1 MFSYLQGIRPGNR
14 RSVVP
19 PASGHQD
26 ANSTRY
32 YHHGP
37 SSSSQIAILPPPQRT
52 RDANSPSP
60 VSPAPPILPP
70 IPRVASRH
78 EYDNWDTKASQWPEE
93 ASVQPEP
100 SVQDTQRPRSASKT
114 SEVRGIRPPG
124 LGIKN
129 ASNGTSK
136 ELPAPPCDGLDSGPT
151 PQSVLVKLAGEPY
164 DSARSTRKPSINDTL
179 GPMRPPPLF
188 QHPQQQPT
196 PLPSPKAPLH
206 VRSNTS
212 AAKSSKTK
220 LNLLNPMS
228 LLARRRSS
236 QKVAEATEKFPNFE
250 HRTIPPLS
258 LPDDYDPRIR
268 GKVVHDFSAPR
279 SARSNNSPPKSSN
292 GQEGHD
298 SGDQAVTQPSES
310 ALYSQ
315 VDIPS
320 NIEKQHTPV
329 FKENFDDDAEPWQ
342 EGREGP
348 TKRSKSSFIYQVAF
362 QEAYDDPDPSTLPAF
377 ARNLPANFP
386 QEGEQVSRIASSP
399 RAPVEYVS
407 ETALPDIISKDAS
420 TLPSPP
426 TSPHSKTRSRASS
439 YTDSGFVPAGLP
451 KHFKSDASRFSFDL
465 AGVGSAAQEK
475 LLEEKHRQKAREK
488 AQASAEASKRK
499 SRDDEEEYDEDPDF
513 DDLND
518 DDDGYEERIPGVNAG
533 AEEED
538 VPNSIS
544 TTPAMGSFNSSLPSN
559 HAFINT
565 MSPVIEG
572 FSPISSDRGCPLQ
585 IATITSPASPEISR
599 DEESPSSHESSEDAL
614 GTQRESGTTMNTDM
628 GAESHS
634 RHSAKPLESILPAQP
649 TTADYQ
655 DDDDMYFD
663 DGMIEDFG
671 DVEGQIFDES
681 VFDDETSRVYG
692 LPIRDFPK
700 QQQSRAPGEGI
711 AEPKQFDGTISHA
724 QSRSLRGP
732 GTANDDSLT
741 EEMRDSLPDLNL
753 NARPSF
759 SHTAGLTQDNLA
771 AYHDALAMAA
781 NQAAMSGR
789 FVRRPSL
796 QSELSIEQPGFDND
810 HYPAVGASPSLEV
823 NGYPVAQNV
832 PGSDDYDFDDAG
844 SDDPIIAAANAEA
857 LENDDEDFYG
867 QEFGFYARKT
877 GSGEYANGG
886 FFGPG
891 IQRSFSGRNV
901 EPALTPITERSEW
914 SNRNSAISLALH
926 GYPSAS
932 LPPQSTPGLAQLAD
946 LMHLEDDNMSLS
958 TLMKLRRGAWGSST
972 TSLHSSSGN
981 SGSPIT
987 YVPPMP
993 SSATALQYQQ
1003 LNQSNPMLINTQ
1015 NAMGA
1020 STYSLNSATSTSYS
1034 GDNSPVA
1041 SEGSHTLTLHHLITA
1056 NPAINPPYM
1065 APPYS
1070 KSSEHSPV
1078 RQSSPAR
1085 QRPRSGLQP
1094 KEWRKGHSRHGS
1106 KEGESVSYVHE
1117 MDEKGERWV
1126 LEKRRVGEGGIV
1138 EVLGREVVEGG
1149 RI

>member
-1 MFSYLQGIRPGNR
+1 MFTYLQGIRPGSR
-14 RSVVP
+14 RPAP
-19 PASGHQD
+19 PPPTAPPN

-32 YHHGP
+32 HHDGH
-37 SSSSQIAILPPPQRT
+37 SFTSQTAVLPPPQRT

-78 EYDNWDTKASQWPEE
+78 EQDGWDSAASQWPDE
-93 ASVQPEP
+93 ATLQPEL
-100 SVQDTQRPRSASKT
+100 SVQDTQRPRSASQT
-114 SEVRGIRPPG
+114 SELTGIRPPG
-124 LGIKN
+124 LGR
-129 ASNGTSK
+129 TSK
-136 ELPAPPCDGLDSGPT
+136 ELPTLPYNVPDRGPA
-151 PQSVLVKLAGEPY
+151 PQSIPVKLAGEPY
-164 DSARSTRKPSINDTL
+164 DPARSTPKPSFNDIL

-188 QHPQQQPT
+188 QPPQRQPT
-196 PLPSPKAPLH
+196 PLPSPKALLH
-206 VRSNTS
+206 VRSNTN
-212 AAKSSKTK
+212 AAKPGKTK

-236 QKVAEATEKFPNFE
+236 QKVTEATEKFSTLE
-250 HRTIPPLS
+250 HRTIPALS

-279 SARSNNSPPKSSN
+279 SARSNHSPPKSSN
-292 GQEGHD
+292 GQGGHNN
-298 SGDQAVTQPSES
+298 GEQALSQSSES
-310 ALYSQ
+310 ALHSQ

-320 NIEKQHTPV
+320 NTEKEHTPV
-329 FKENFDDDAEPWQ
+329 FRENFDDDAGPWQ

-348 TKRSKSSFIYQVAF
+348 TKRSKSSFMYQVAL
-362 QEAYDDPDPSTLPAF
+362 QEAYAEPDPSTLPAF

-386 QEGEQVSRIASSP
+386 RKGEPVPTIASPP
-399 RAPVEYVS
+399 RAPLAFVS
-407 ETALPDIISKDAS
+407 ESTLPDSMPKDVS

-426 TSPHSKTRSRASS
+426 TSPRSKTRSRASS

-475 LLEEKHRQKAREK
+475 LLEEKHRQKAKEK
-488 AQASAEASKRK
+488 ARASAEKSKRE
-499 SRDDEEEYDEDPDF
+499 SRDEVDEYDEDLDI

-518 DDDGYEERIPGVNAG
+518 DDDGYEERIPGVNAS

-538 VPNSIS
+538 APGSMSVMPALGSFTPALPPKMAFIS
-544 TTPAMGSFNSSLPSN
+544 TMN
-559 HAFINT
+559 
-565 MSPVIEG
+565 PVSEG
-572 FSPISSDRGCPLQ
+572 FSPISPERGVPSQ
-585 IATITSPASPEISR
+585 ISAITSQASPEISR
-599 DEESPSSHESSEDAL
+599 DEKSLSSHTSSEDAL
-614 GTQRESGTTMNTDM
+614 RSQRESGTSMNTDM

-634 RHSAKPLESILPAQP
+634 RHSAKPLDSTLPALP
-649 TTADYQ
+649 PTADHH

-663 DGMIEDFG
+663 DGMIEDLG

-681 VFDDETSRVYG
+681 VFDEETSRVYG
-692 LPIRDFPK
+692 LPIRDLPK
-700 QQQSRAPGEGI
+700 QQQPRATSEGI
-711 AEPKQFDGTISHA
+711 AESKQYDGIISHA
-724 QSRSLRGP
+724 QFQSLHGP
-732 GTANDDSLT
+732 GNANDDSLT
-741 EEMRDSLPDLNL
+741 EEMRDSLPDLNQSG
-753 NARPSF
+753 RPIF

-781 NQAAMSGR
+781 NQAALSGR

-796 QSELSIEQPGFDND
+796 QSEQSIEQPGLDND
-810 HYPAVGASPSLEV
+810 PYPAVGASPSLEV
-823 NGYPVAQNV
+823 NGYPLAQNI
-832 PGSDDYDFDDAG
+832 PGSDDYDFDDAE

-891 IQRSFSGRNV
+891 IQRSCSGRNV

-926 GYPSAS
+926 GYSPAS
-932 LPPQSTPGLAQLAD
+932 LPPPQTTPGLPQLAD
-946 LMHLEDDNMSLS
+946 IMHLEEDNMSL
-958 TLMKLRRGAWGSST
+958 TALMKLRRGAWGGST

-981 SGSPIT
+981 SGSPLR
-987 YVPPMP
+987 YLPSMP
-993 SSATALQYQQ
+993 SNAAALQYQQ

-1015 NAMGA
+1015 NTMGA

-1034 GDNSPVA
+1034 GDDSPIA
-1041 SEGSHTLTLHHLITA
+1041 SEGSHTLTLHQLIIPPAA

-1065 APPYS
+1065 APS
-1070 KSSEHSPV
+1070 HSNSGSEYSPV
-1078 RQSSPAR
+1078 RQSSPVR
-1085 QRPRSGLQP
+1085 QRPRSELQP
-1094 KEWRKGHSRHGS
+1094 KGLGKGHSRNGS
-1106 KEGESVSYVHE
+1106 KDGERVSYVHE
-1117 MDEKGERWV
+1117 TDEKGERWV